1 MNPLGKRVNI
11 HFSSSP
17 DTPLLRQE
25 LLAASRA
32 VCVWAPPPP
41 SWTNLP
47 KDPPSKTAALH
58 KKAQTDTMIILKPC
72 GTGRVDLKSSSPFYH
87 KITVNSSLAIC
98 CYCFLAPN
106 ENPLMIYDTLSGASM
121 REISRRGRPKGLCG
135 FPVEMCPFSLYNWR
149 FSRSDHCGKRVW
161 SERRVFIPLKF
172 PSCFIVDWTRTDG

>member
-1 MNPLGKRVNI
+1 MIIPSSEALMVLSCKIMLTVRFPHESTLTFQLALALLSTFILRKVIQTEQTEGLQSQSSENEWMNPLGKRVNI

-72 GTGRVDLKSSSPFYH
+72 GTGRVDLKSSTPFYH
-87 KITVNSSLAIC
+87 KITVN
-98 CYCFLAPN
+98 
-106 ENPLMIYDTLSGASM
+106 
-121 REISRRGRPKGLCG
+121 
-135 FPVEMCPFSLYNWR
+135 
-149 FSRSDHCGKRVW
+149 
-161 SERRVFIPLKF
+161 
-172 PSCFIVDWTRTDG
+172 